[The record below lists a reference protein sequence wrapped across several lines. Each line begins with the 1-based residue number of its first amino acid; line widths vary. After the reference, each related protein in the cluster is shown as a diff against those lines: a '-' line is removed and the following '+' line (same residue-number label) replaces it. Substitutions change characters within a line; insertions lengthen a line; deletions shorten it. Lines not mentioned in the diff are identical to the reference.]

1 MKVTVYYTTVVRTA
15 DYEVDNKFLKLE
27 EVSKALNEK
36 ELYEITKEEATF
48 EEDLQAQ
55 LIENVAS
62 QIKTILGHNPL
73 DICIFNRNETVL
85 LAEAI
90 KEE

>member
-1 MKVTVYYTTVVRTA
+1 MEVTVYYTTVVRVA
-15 DYEVDNKFLKLE
+15 KLQVDNKFLKLE

-48 EEDLQAQ
+48 EKDLQAQ

-62 QIKTILGHNPL
+62 QIETTLGHNPY
-73 DICIFNRNETVL
+73 DICIFNKNETAL
-85 LAEAI
+85 LAEGY
-90 KEE
+90 

>member
-1 MKVTVYYTTVVRTA
+1 MK
-15 DYEVDNKFLKLE
+15 KFQKPLT
-27 EVSKALNEK
+27 EK

-48 EEDLQAQ
+48 EKDLQAQ

-62 QIKTILGHNPL
+62 QIETTLGHNPL
-73 DICIFNRNETVL
+73 DICIFNKNETAL
-85 LAEAI
+85 LAEGI

>member
-1 MKVTVYYTTVVRTA
+1 MEVTVYYTTVVRA
-15 DYEVDNKFLKLE
+15 ANLQVDNKFLRLE

-55 LIENVAS
+55 LIESVAS
-62 QIKTILGHNPL
+62 QIETILGHNPL
-73 DICIFNRNETVL
+73 DICIFNKNETAL